1 MRIIIAACI
10 ALATVAVGAL
20 SAAMNASFLSAFGR
34 NGTEAYMLGGAAIA
48 LDVIKCLI
56 PAATWLVWTNTPS
69 WRARIGFTVIA
80 VPVFIAV
87 LSFSLA
93 SALGF
98 FGTLRTV
105 SVDRSTVN
113 AQLALAE
120 RESTEITTRFTG
132 LPKQPSAAIAAE
144 IEALKLN
151 RRWTSTKGC
160 IDATAAASRSY
171 CATVQQAKARLA
183 QSVAAERG
191 RAKLANLRKEIKQ
204 LRAAGAGTESDP
216 QAALM
221 ARIAR
226 QAVAG
231 VTTADA
237 RAGMI
242 IGFSALVEIVA
253 SFGLSLGVAILGKP
267 VLSNISKPV
276 NLNDNATTEDDR
288 KPVNRVT
295 VIPPRQ
301 LPPPSDGIEFT
312 PDELA
317 AMENLR
323 HA

>member
-10 ALATVAVGAL
+10 VLATVAVGAL

-34 NGTEAYMLGGAAIA
+34 NGTETYMLGGAAIA

-56 PAATWLVWTNTPS
+56 PAAIWLVWTNTPS
-69 WRARIGFTVIA
+69 WRARIGFTAIA

-120 RESTEITTRFTG
+120 RESAEITTRFTG
-132 LPKQPSAAIAAE
+132 IPKQPSAAISAE

-151 RRWTSTKGC
+151 RRWTSSKGC
-160 IDATAAASRSY
+160 TDATAAASRSH
-171 CATVQQAKARLA
+171 CATFQQAKARL
-183 QSVAAERG
+183 
-191 RAKLANLRKEIKQ
+191 
-204 LRAAGAGTESDP
+204 
-216 QAALM
+216 
-221 ARIAR
+221 AR

-231 VTTADA
+231 VTTDDA

-242 IGFSALVEIVA
+242 IGFSVLVEIVA
-253 SFGLSLGVAILGKP
+253 SFGLSIGVAMLGKP
-267 VLSNISKPV
+267 ALSDNGTPV
-276 NLNDNATTEDDR
+276 HLNDNSTTKDAD
-288 KPVNRVT
+288 KSVTRVT